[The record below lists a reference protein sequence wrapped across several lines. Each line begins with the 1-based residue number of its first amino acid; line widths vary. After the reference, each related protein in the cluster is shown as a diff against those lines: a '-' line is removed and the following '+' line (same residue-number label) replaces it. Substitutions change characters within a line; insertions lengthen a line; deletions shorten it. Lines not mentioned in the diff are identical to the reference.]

1 MVRISRE
8 TNVGSSWQELRTR
21 GQAIKSTRP
30 DQDVDTAFDF
40 LDSYSFREE

>member
-1 MVRISRE
+1 MLSWISR
-8 TNVGSSWQELRTR
+8 QELRTR
-21 GQAIKSTRP
+21 GQASQNYRP